1 MGQNSSQNGCNKQ
14 ILKAD
19 ILGKYIKNVDEET
32 LNEISMQ
39 LYEFTKLILEK
50 QKNENQKRST

>member
-50 QKNENQKRST
+50 